1 MIQYGSLLHYIWH
14 LNYDNAS
21 ITRIKNQIK
30 RLDKYSYRSRHIYI
44 YICIY
49 RSFKTI
55 LRSIVIIHKP
65 LKNSTL
71 WYNIM
76 DRYSPGRFSLGGKR
90 IRHMV
95 FYLSLDVPRDPRSI
109 RLPRGNVA
117 SRNGA
122 HLFGVCCIIRTGER
136 KGGKERQTRPH
147 RNSLSFFS
155 FFPLAGK
162 RVLEIY
168 CQGPRCR
175 FVRSFVRI
183 FGSATSPKVQLETI
197 LPEISDGWNHS
208 DQS

>member
-1 MIQYGSLLHYIWH
+1 MRQSLEL
-14 LNYDNAS
+14 
-21 ITRIKNQIK
+21 RIKLNDSINI
-30 RLDKYSYRSRHIYI
+30 RRDIASHIYTHI

>member
-1 MIQYGSLLHYIWH
+1 
-14 LNYDNAS
+14 
-21 ITRIKNQIK
+21 
-30 RLDKYSYRSRHIYI
+30 
-44 YICIY
+44 
-49 RSFKTI
+49 
-55 LRSIVIIHKP
+55 
-65 LKNSTL
+65 
-71 WYNIM
+71 M

-197 LPEISDGWNHS
+197 LPEISDG
-208 DQS
+208 

>member
-1 MIQYGSLLHYIWH
+1 
-14 LNYDNAS
+14 
-21 ITRIKNQIK
+21 
-30 RLDKYSYRSRHIYI
+30 
-44 YICIY
+44 
-49 RSFKTI
+49 
-55 LRSIVIIHKP
+55 
-65 LKNSTL
+65 
-71 WYNIM
+71 M

-175 FVRSFVRI
+175 FVRI

-197 LPEISDGWNHS
+197 LPEISDG
-208 DQS
+208 